1 MKLKIVAISRKVA
14 ICMSEYSLSEFPQ
27 GAFSAFST
35 AKMSHFLPIRPNLDP
50 EVLRAFFGADAAN
63 IRQTATGL
71 TLRTP
76 DASPLR
82 AKNGEIIAR
91 FTNGK
96 YKVMDVDYYRKNFND
111 PL

>member
-1 MKLKIVAISRKVA
+1 
-14 ICMSEYSLSEFPQ
+14 MSVSQLSEFPQ
-27 GAFSAFST
+27 GPFSAFSI
-35 AKMSHFLPIRPNLDP
+35 AKMSHFLPIRPDLDP
-50 EVLRAFFGADAAN
+50 EVLQTFFGPDAAN
-63 IRQTATGL
+63 VRQSEAGI
-71 TLRTP
+71 TLRLP

-96 YKVMDVDYYRKNFND
+96 YKVIDVDYYRKNFND

>member
-1 MKLKIVAISRKVA
+1 
-14 ICMSEYSLSEFPQ
+14 MSESSLSEFPQ

-35 AKMSHFLPIRPNLDP
+35 AKMSYFLPIRPNLEP
-50 EVLRAFFGADAAN
+50 AVLQAFFGADATN
-63 IRQTATGL
+63 VRQSATGI

-82 AKNGEIIAR
+82 AKNGEIIAK

-96 YKVMDVDYYRKNFND
+96 YKVIDVDYYHKNFND